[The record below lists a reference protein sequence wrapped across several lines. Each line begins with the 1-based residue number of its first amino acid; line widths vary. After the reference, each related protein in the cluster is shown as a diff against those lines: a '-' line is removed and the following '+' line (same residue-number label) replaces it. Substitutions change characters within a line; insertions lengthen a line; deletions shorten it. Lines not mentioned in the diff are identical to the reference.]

1 MSFERYGSSNEMT
14 VPSSVLK
21 TPTPVYNVE
30 MGSDRR
36 INCSALPSDLMY
48 FSLMLNPNITSL
60 GNFCVVRISDCSIR
74 SIFLLSVIVN
84 FSTPVVVSRNLFSMM
99 FGLDR
104 RIILSASFLIF
115 ARISSYHA
123 VESNQYGYC
132 SKMLL
137 AISVYLLY

>member
-1 MSFERYGSSNEMT
+1 
-14 VPSSVLK
+14 
-21 TPTPVYNVE
+21 
-30 MGSDRR
+30 
-36 INCSALPSDLMY
+36 MY

-60 GNFCVVRISDCSIR
+60 GNFCVVRISDVSIR
-74 SIFLLSVIVN
+74 SIFFSFLIIN
-84 FSTPVVVSRNLFSMM
+84 FFTPLVRLKKLFS
-99 FGLDR
+99 FFIGLDK
-104 RIILSASFLIF
+104 RIILSSSFLFF